1 VNLDGFEI
9 QDQRILPSF
18 LFCLDQA
25 FDRSCDEPVR
35 KVVYRKRAKT
45 HDETDAENGSGMK
58 SLPTTGHKLSF
69 AFSFLLASFV
79 AWFNYPAGLY
89 LFVCPA
95 FIMALGMGKHQRK
108 SDQKMR
114 A

>member
-1 VNLDGFEI
+1 MNLYEFEI

-35 KVVYRKRAKT
+35 EVVYGKRAKT
-45 HDETDAENGSGMK
+45 HDETDAADGSGMK
-58 SLPTTGHKLSF
+58 SLPTFGHKLSF
-69 AFSFLLASFV
+69 AFTFLLASFV

-89 LFVCPA
+89 LFVFPA